1 LGISISK
8 VISNILIKYFIDNDV
23 IVIIDYSKIF
33 SSIIFIILQFI
44 FIKFYD
50 FDPIY
55 SGFIINE
62 EALILTSKYRNKISR
77 YVSD

>member
-1 LGISISK
+1 MGISISK
-8 VISNILIKYFIDNDV
+8 VISNILIKYFIDND
-23 IVIIDYSKIF
+23 VIIDYSKIF

>member
-1 LGISISK
+1 MGISISK
-8 VISNILIKYFIDNDV
+8 VISNILMKYFIDDAI
-23 IVIIDYSKIF
+23 IVYSKIF
-33 SSIIFIILQFI
+33 SSIAFIILQFI

-77 YVSD
+77 YISD